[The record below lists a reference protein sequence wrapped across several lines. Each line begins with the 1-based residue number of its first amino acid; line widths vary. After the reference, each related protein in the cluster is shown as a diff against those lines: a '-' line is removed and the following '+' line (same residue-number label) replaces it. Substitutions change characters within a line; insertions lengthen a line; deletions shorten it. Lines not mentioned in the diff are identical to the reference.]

1 MSTDTAEQSGTHRLH
16 DWQIELIERTDRPGT
31 RTSGD
36 SSTGVNAGESDVSI
50 RQERGRTWLYK
61 VWESDRRAGRFHLYA
76 PATGEVHRITPRQA
90 SLLRADHWGRPAP
103 EEARGGPPA
112 PPEDVWDES
121 EIEELAALIRPFEG
135 TGWQFPDL
143 PPDARLEQPRVRVL
157 MLNPT
162 E

>member
-103 EEARGGPPA
+103 EEARGGP
-112 PPEDVWDES
+112 
-121 EIEELAALIRPFEG
+121 RPHPKMSG
-135 TGWQFPDL
+135 TR
-143 PPDARLEQPRVRVL
+143 ARSRNWPH
-157 MLNPT
+157 
-162 E
+162 